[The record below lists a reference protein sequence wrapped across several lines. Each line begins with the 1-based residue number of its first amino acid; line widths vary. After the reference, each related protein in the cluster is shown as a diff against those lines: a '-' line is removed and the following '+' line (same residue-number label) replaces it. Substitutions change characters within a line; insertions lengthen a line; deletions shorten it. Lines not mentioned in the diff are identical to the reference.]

1 MELEELL
8 DTQLQHF
15 GVKGMKWG
23 KHKSYDSSEDKKTVN
38 TKQEGFRLAK
48 GSELH
53 RTTSNENEPNS
64 GHAYVSFKPKDI
76 RAYAKMSKL
85 DSAIGRKKTYD
96 MTMKVTKDLVA
107 PSKEERVSTFVQLVK
122 ENPKFS
128 KEFEEAAKE
137 YSPSYIKSRYDN
149 LDSKSDAD
157 VKKMYETFAITLGG
171 NPKLRDEYFNA
182 LQKKGYNMIVDDA
195 DAQIHDSPI
204 IIFDRN
210 NFEVNKVSEITKAYI
225 KDLKSKPM
233 PDITHSGGETMTN
246 SDTQLEHFGV
256 KGMKWGV
263 RKSRTSK
270 DRASETTP
278 KPKSTLRK
286 YIDSNKR
293 EIGMLNMVKDLDGLS
308 DNEIRNRLNR
318 VRNENDMKAILNN
331 ADRALPKRRKNLR
344 EEYFNRAN
352 LTDTQLQERVNRLK
366 LEENLRKE
374 VVRATRSQRE
384 AANKVI
390 KKVSAQ
396 TVSYYTDPTT
406 GEFSATGVPATDM
419 LLKETLQYPKS
430 NNVIPIK

>member
-8 DTQLQHF
+8 DTQLQ
-15 GVKGMKWG
+15 
-23 KHKSYDSSEDKKTVN
+23 
-38 TKQEGFRLAK
+38 
-48 GSELH
+48 
-53 RTTSNENEPNS
+53 
-64 GHAYVSFKPKDI
+64 
-76 RAYAKMSKL
+76 
-85 DSAIGRKKTYD
+85 
-96 MTMKVTKDLVA
+96 
-107 PSKEERVSTFVQLVK
+107 
-122 ENPKFS
+122 
-128 KEFEEAAKE
+128 
-137 YSPSYIKSRYDN
+137 
-149 LDSKSDAD
+149 
-157 VKKMYETFAITLGG
+157 
-171 NPKLRDEYFNA
+171 
-182 LQKKGYNMIVDDA
+182 
-195 DAQIHDSPI
+195 
-204 IIFDRN
+204 
-210 NFEVNKVSEITKAYI
+210 
-225 KDLKSKPM
+225 
-233 PDITHSGGETMTN
+233 
-246 SDTQLEHFGV
+246 HFGV

-384 AANKVI
+384 AANEVI

>member
-8 DTQLQHF
+8 DVQLQH
-15 GVKGMKWG
+15 V
-23 KHKSYDSSEDKKTVN
+23 
-38 TKQEGFRLAK
+38 
-48 GSELH
+48 
-53 RTTSNENEPNS
+53 
-64 GHAYVSFKPKDI
+64 
-76 RAYAKMSKL
+76 
-85 DSAIGRKKTYD
+85 
-96 MTMKVTKDLVA
+96 
-107 PSKEERVSTFVQLVK
+107 
-122 ENPKFS
+122 
-128 KEFEEAAKE
+128 
-137 YSPSYIKSRYDN
+137 
-149 LDSKSDAD
+149 
-157 VKKMYETFAITLGG
+157 
-171 NPKLRDEYFNA
+171 
-182 LQKKGYNMIVDDA
+182 
-195 DAQIHDSPI
+195 
-204 IIFDRN
+204 
-210 NFEVNKVSEITKAYI
+210 
-225 KDLKSKPM
+225 
-233 PDITHSGGETMTN
+233 
-246 SDTQLEHFGV
+246 GV

-384 AANKVI
+384 AANEVI